1 MNMKMIIQ
9 SDDYGMTYG
18 VTDGICMAARK
29 GLLTCTGLMT
39 NFESS
44 EYAAN
49 RMKEFPHVLL
59 GQDINLFGGKP
70 VTDPK
75 LIPDLVDEN
84 GWFIS
89 SVTRAQQLASWSN
102 IENLMVKED
111 PFPFD
116 QTLLETENQF
126 NRFVELTGKLP
137 GYIQGHSY
145 QTPNIAK
152 AIKTVAEKHN
162 IPVSSE
168 LWSEL
173 GIDLMKMTWLKKP
186 VFAFEDQ
193 VHCDV
198 ENGIINLLD
207 DYVNSGKEYG
217 LLICHA
223 GYLDAELFDQS
234 SYTAIRYN
242 DLKMLLSPKLKEKL
256 EGLNVEF
263 VNYVDL
269 VNKK

>member
-1 MNMKMIIQ
+1 MKLIVQ
-9 SDDYGMTYG
+9 SDDYGMSYG
-18 VTDGICMAARK
+18 VTDGICLAARK

-84 GWFIS
+84 GWFVS
-89 SVTRAQQLASWSN
+89 SVKRAEQLKSWHN
-102 IENLMVKED
+102 VQGLVAQED
-111 PFPFD
+111 PFPLD
-116 QTLLETENQF
+116 QTLLEVENQV
-126 NRFVELTGKLP
+126 NRFIELTGKLP

-145 QTPNIAK
+145 QTPNIVEAINTMAK
-152 AIKTVAEKHN
+152 KHN
-162 IPVSSE
+162 LPVSSQ
-168 LWSEL
+168 LWSEC

-186 VFAFEDQ
+186 VFEFKDQ

-198 ENGIINLLD
+198 ENGILDLLD
-207 DYVNSGKEYG
+207 EYVASGKEYG
-217 LLICHA
+217 LIICHA
-223 GYLDAELFDQS
+223 GYLDAELFNYS
-234 SYTAIRYN
+234 GYTAIRYN
-242 DLKMLLSPKLKEKL
+242 DLKMLMSPRLKERL
-256 EGLNVEF
+256 ESLNVELI
-263 VNYVDL
+263 NYQDIVGKL
-269 VNKK
+269 